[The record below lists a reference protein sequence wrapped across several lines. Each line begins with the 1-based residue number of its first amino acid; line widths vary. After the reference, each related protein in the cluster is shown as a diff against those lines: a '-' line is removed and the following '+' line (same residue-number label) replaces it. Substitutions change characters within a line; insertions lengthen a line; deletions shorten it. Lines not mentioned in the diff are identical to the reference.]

1 MNRQKAKR
9 KKSYVQLAL
18 IIVIPIA
25 LVTALY
31 FAVKQF
37 SPEMPGV
44 SGAAADAGQTALE
57 NRDIV
62 YVKGE
67 RYVRRDNMTTLLLI
81 GTDVFGTQG
90 SSGSYNNSAQADFL
104 MLLVLDRSEKRCS
117 LLHLNRD
124 TMTDIPVLGV
134 DGKNAGT
141 RYAQLA
147 LAHTY
152 GEGLEDSC
160 QNTADAVSNLLY
172 GIRIDRYLCV
182 TMDAV
187 AAINDFF
194 GGVEVTV
201 VDDFSNIDNTLVRGR
216 TICLNGAQAL
226 NYIRARGGMTDS
238 SNLARMARQQTYLQ
252 ALGSQFVK
260 TYTADSSCITD
271 LYGDIAEQMVT
282 NCSLQEMNNIADSY
296 CTYASKA
303 YSLKGN
309 TKLGD
314 TYMEFYPDDDSLR
327 SLVIELFY
335 HIAS

>member
-1 MNRQKAKR
+1 MNRQRAKT
-9 KKSYVQLAL
+9 KKTYVRLAL
-18 IIVIPIA
+18 TIVIPVV

-37 SPEMPGV
+37 SPQMPGV
-44 SGAAADAGQTALE
+44 SGTVADAGQTDQK

-81 GTDVFGTQG
+81 GTDVVGTQE
-90 SSGSYNNSAQADFL
+90 SSGSYNNNAQADFL
-104 MLLVLDRSEKRCS
+104 MLLVLDRTEKRCS
-117 LLHLNRD
+117 LIHLNRD
-124 TMTDIPVLGV
+124 TMSDIPVLGV

-152 GEGLEDSC
+152 GEGLQDSC

-172 GIRIDRYLCV
+172 GVRIDRYFCI

-187 AAINDFF
+187 ATINDFF

-201 VDDFSNIDNTLVRGR
+201 VDDFTNIDNTLVQGQ
-216 TICLNGAQAL
+216 TICLNGTQAL

-238 SNLARMARQQTYLQ
+238 TNLARMARQQTYLQ
-252 ALGSQFVK
+252 ALGSQFIK
-260 TYTADSSCITD
+260 TYTVDSSCVAD

-282 NCSLQEMNNIADSY
+282 NCSIQEIDNIADSFCAY
-296 CTYASKA
+296 ESETYSPNGEA
-303 YSLKGN
+303 
-309 TKLGD
+309 KLGD
-314 TYMEFYPDDDSLR
+314 TYMEFYPDEDNLR
-327 SLVIELFY
+327 SLVIDLFY
-335 HIAS
+335 HKE